1 MARTTVALLLATSR
15 AFQGPSA
22 HTRRG
27 HVRLRQSIDSV
38 DARDASGET
47 PLIKAAE
54 AGDCDA
60 VGDLLRRGAD
70 PNALSYTSWSALH
83 GAAEAG
89 CVECIRLLVDA
100 GARPDA
106 RAKSG
111 LTPAGIAQK
120 YGRDAAEAAL
130 VAAAGVA
137 AVTASQTPLDTY
149 TVAVPETGGT
159 IIITPCPGKRQRDLG
174 LDLDHLKSL
183 GAEAVVTMVQGR
195 ELDMLSVRD
204 IGEKCEERGLIWL
217 HCPIPDFDG
226 PGAAFERAWADGAG
240 ERARA
245 ILRRGGTVV
254 SHCRGGI
261 GRAGTVASRLLIEL
275 GAASPDEALRRV
287 RTARPGAVETWEQE
301 QHVLSCRAVD

>member
-1 MARTTVALLLATSR
+1 MQRCSLR
-15 AFQGPSA
+15 A
-22 HTRRG
+22 
-27 HVRLRQSIDSV
+27 SV
-38 DARDASGET
+38 DERDASGET

-60 VGDLLRRGAD
+60 VSSLLQQGAD
-70 PNALSYTSWSALH
+70 ATAESYTQWTALH
-83 GAAEAG
+83 GAAENG
-89 CVECIRLLVDA
+89 CVDCLRLLLGA
-100 GARPDA
+100 GARVDA

-111 LTPAGIAQK
+111 LTPAGIAKK
-120 YGRDAAEAAL
+120 YGRDAAFEL
-130 VAAAGVA
+130 L
-137 AVTASQTPLDTY
+137 SQTPLDTY
-149 TVAVPETGGT
+149 PVTVPETGGT

-174 LDLDHLKSL
+174 LDLDQLKGM
-183 GAEAVVTMVQGR
+183 GAEAIVTMVQDR
-195 ELDMLSVRD
+195 ELDLLSVRD

-226 PGAAFERAWADGAG
+226 PGAAFERAWVDAG
-240 ERARA
+240 PRARE

-275 GAASPDEALRRV
+275 GAATPDEALRRV
-287 RTARPGAVETWEQE
+287 RQARPGAVETWEQE

>member
-1 MARTTVALLLATSR
+1 MAPAAARRTLFVAILVASPVAAFVPAPKTQRCYLR
-15 AFQGPSA
+15 AK
-22 HTRRG
+22 
-27 HVRLRQSIDSV
+27 V
-38 DARDASGET
+38 DERDESGET

-60 VGDLLRRGAD
+60 VSSLLQQGAD
-70 PNALSYTSWSALH
+70 PTAESYTQWTPLH

-89 CVECIRLLVDA
+89 CVECCRLLLSA
-100 GARPDA
+100 GARVDA

-120 YGRDAAEAAL
+120 YGQDAAFEL
-130 VAAAGVA
+130 L
-137 AVTASQTPLDTY
+137 SQTPLDTY
-149 TVAVPETGGT
+149 PVAVPETGGK
-159 IIITPCPGKRQRDLG
+159 IIITPCPGKRKRDLG
-174 LDLDHLKSL
+174 LDLDQLKGM
-183 GAEAVVTMVQGR
+183 GAEAVVTMVQDR

-204 IGEKCEERGLIWL
+204 IGEKCEERGLTWL

-261 GRAGTVASRLLIEL
+261 GRAGTIACRLLIEL
-275 GAASPDEALRRV
+275 GAATPDEALRRV
-287 RTARPGAVETWEQE
+287 RKARPGAVETWEQE

>member
-1 MARTTVALLLATSR
+1 V
-15 AFQGPSA
+15 
-22 HTRRG
+22 
-27 HVRLRQSIDSV
+27 LRQSIDSV
-38 DARDASGET
+38 DARDESGET

-60 VGDLLRRGAD
+60 VASLLQQGAD
-70 PNALSYTSWSALH
+70 ATAESYTQWTALH

-89 CVECIRLLVDA
+89 CVECIKLLLGA
-100 GARPDA
+100 GARSDA

-111 LTPAGIAQK
+111 LTPAEIAKK
-120 YGRDAAEAAL
+120 YGRDAAFEL
-130 VAAAGVA
+130 L
-137 AVTASQTPLDTY
+137 SQTPLDTY
-149 TVAVPETGGT
+149 PVALPETGGT

-174 LDLDHLKSL
+174 LDLDQLKGM
-183 GAEAVVTMVQGR
+183 GAEAIVTMVQDR

-204 IGEKCEERGLIWL
+204 IGEKCEERGLTWL

-261 GRAGTVASRLLIEL
+261 GRAGTIACRLLIEL
-275 GAASPDEALRRV
+275 GAATPDEALRRV
-287 RTARPGAVETWEQE
+287 RKARPGAVETWEQE
-301 QHVLSCRAVD
+301 QHVLSCREVD

>member
-1 MARTTVALLLATSR
+1 MACMASR
-15 AFQGPSA
+15 AAAIAFLV
-22 HTRRG
+22 HTDAFLAPRTPTQRCS
-27 HVRLRQSIDSV
+27 LRASV

-70 PNALSYTSWSALH
+70 PNALSYTSWSPLH

-89 CVECIRLLVDA
+89 CVEYIRLLVDA

-111 LTPAGIAQK
+111 LTPAEIAKK
-120 YGRDAAEAAL
+120 YRQDAAFEL
-130 VAAAGVA
+130 L
-137 AVTASQTPLDTY
+137 SQPPLDTY
-149 TVAVPETGGT
+149 PVALPETGGT

-174 LDLDHLKSL
+174 LDLDRLKSM
-183 GAEAVVTMVQGR
+183 GAEAIVTMVQGR
-195 ELDMLSVRD
+195 ELDMLDVRD

-226 PGAAFERAWADGAG
+226 PGAAFERAWVDAG
-240 ERARA
+240 PRARD

-275 GAASPDEALRRV
+275 GAATPDEALRRV
-287 RTARPGAVETWEQE
+287 RKARPGAVETWEQE

>member
-1 MARTTVALLLATSR
+1 MALAAALRALFVVHTTAFFAPRTPTQRCSLR
-15 AFQGPSA
+15 A
-22 HTRRG
+22 
-27 HVRLRQSIDSV
+27 SV
-38 DARDASGET
+38 DERDASGET

-83 GAAEAG
+83 GAAENG
-89 CVECIRLLVDA
+89 CVDCCRLLLGA

-130 VAAAGVA
+130 VAAAGD
-137 AVTASQTPLDTY
+137 AVVTTSQTPLDTY
-149 TVAVPETGGT
+149 PVAVPETGGT

-174 LDLDHLKSL
+174 LDLDRLKSM
-183 GAEAVVTMVQGR
+183 GAEAVITMVQGR
-195 ELDMLSVRD
+195 ELDLLSVCDMGTR
-204 IGEKCEERGLIWL
+204 CEERGLIWL

-226 PGAAFERAWADGAG
+226 PGAAFERAWADAG
-240 ERARA
+240 PRARD

-275 GAASPDEALRRV
+275 GAATPEEALRRV

>member
-1 MARTTVALLLATSR
+1 MARTTIALLLATST
-15 AFQGPSA
+15 AFQRPSA
-22 HTRRG
+22 HTRRCP
-27 HVRLRQSIDSV
+27 VRLRGSIDSQSIDGV
-38 DARDASGET
+38 DARDESGET

-60 VGDLLRRGAD
+60 VASLLQQGAD
-70 PNALSYTSWSALH
+70 ETAESYTQWTALH
-83 GAAEAG
+83 GAAEHG
-89 CVECIRLLVDA
+89 CVECVRLLLSA
-100 GARPDA
+100 GARSDA

-120 YGRDAAEAAL
+120 YGRDAAFEL
-130 VAAAGVA
+130 L
-137 AVTASQTPLDTY
+137 SQTPLDTY
-149 TVAVPETGGT
+149 PVAVPETGGT

-174 LDLDHLKSL
+174 LDLDQLKSM
-183 GAEAVVTMVQGR
+183 GAEAIVTMVQDH
-195 ELDMLSVRD
+195 ELDLLSVRD
-204 IGEKCEERGLIWL
+204 IGEKCEERGLTWL

-275 GAASPDEALRRV
+275 GAASPEEALRRV
-287 RTARPGAVETWEQE
+287 RQARPTRRRGDVGAGAARTFVPGSRLIT
-301 QHVLSCRAVD
+301 C

>member
-1 MARTTVALLLATSR
+1 MRITTVALILVTSTALLAPRT
-15 AFQGPSA
+15 
-22 HTRRG
+22 HTRCS
-27 HVRLRQSIDSV
+27 LRASV
-38 DARDASGET
+38 DERDDSGET

-60 VGDLLRRGAD
+60 VASLLQRGAD
-70 PNALSYTSWSALH
+70 ATTESYTQWTALH
-83 GAAEAG
+83 GAAENG
-89 CVECIRLLVDA
+89 CVDCVRLLLGA
-100 GARPDA
+100 GARVDA

-120 YGRDAAEAAL
+120 YGRDAAFAL
-130 VAAAGVA
+130 L
-137 AVTASQTPLDTY
+137 SQTPLDTY
-149 TVAVPETGGT
+149 PVAVPETGGT

-174 LDLDHLKSL
+174 LDLDQLKSM
-183 GAEAVVTMVQGR
+183 GAEAIVTMVQDR
-195 ELDMLSVRD
+195 ELDLLSVRD

-240 ERARA
+240 ERARD

-275 GAASPDEALRRV
+275 GAATPDEALRRV
-287 RTARPGAVETWEQE
+287 RQARPGAVETWEQE
-301 QHVLSCRAVD
+301 QHVLSCREVD

>member
-1 MARTTVALLLATSR
+1 MAPAAAIRASFVACLVHTTAFLAPRTPTQRCSLR
-15 AFQGPSA
+15 A
-22 HTRRG
+22 
-27 HVRLRQSIDSV
+27 SV

-54 AGDCDA
+54 AGDCSE
-60 VGDLLRRGAD
+60 VRDLLKRGAD
-70 PNALSYTSWSALH
+70 ATAESYTQWTALH
-83 GAAEAG
+83 GAAESG
-89 CVECIRLLVDA
+89 CLDCCRLLLGA
-100 GARPDA
+100 GARSDA

-120 YGRDAAEAAL
+120 YGRDAAFAL
-130 VAAAGVA
+130 L
-137 AVTASQTPLDTY
+137 SQTPLDTY
-149 TVAVPETGGT
+149 PVAVPETGGT
-159 IIITPCPGKRQRDLG
+159 IIITPCPGKRKRDLG
-174 LDLDHLKSL
+174 LDLDQLKGM
-183 GAEAVVTMVQGR
+183 GAEAIVTMVQGR
-195 ELDMLSVRD
+195 ELDLLSVRD

-226 PGAAFERAWADGAG
+226 PGAAFERAWADAG
-240 ERARA
+240 PRARE

-275 GAASPDEALRRV
+275 GAATPDEALRRV
-287 RTARPGAVETWEQE
+287 RKARPGAVETWEQE

>member
-1 MARTTVALLLATSR
+1 MAPAAALGASFVACLVHTAAFLVPRPPTQRCSLR
-15 AFQGPSA
+15 A
-22 HTRRG
+22 
-27 HVRLRQSIDSV
+27 SV
-38 DARDASGET
+38 DARDESGET
-47 PLIKAAE
+47 PLIRAAE
-54 AGDCDA
+54 AGDCSA
-60 VGDLLRRGAD
+60 VSDLLERGAD
-70 PNALSYTSWSALH
+70 PTAESYTQWTALH

-89 CVECIRLLVDA
+89 CVDCCRLLLGA

-120 YGRDAAEAAL
+120 YGRDAAFAL
-130 VAAAGVA
+130 LA
-137 AVTASQTPLDTY
+137 QTPLDTY
-149 TVAVPETGGT
+149 PVSVPETGGK
-159 IIITPCPGKRQRDLG
+159 IIITPCPGKRKRDLG
-174 LDLDHLKSL
+174 LDLDQLKSM
-183 GAEAVVTMVQGR
+183 GAEAIVTMVQDR

-204 IGEKCEERGLIWL
+204 MAEKCEERGLIWL

-275 GAASPDEALRRV
+275 GAATPDEALRRV
-287 RTARPGAVETWEQE
+287 RKARPGAVETWEQE

>member
-1 MARTTVALLLATSR
+1 MACMASR
-15 AFQGPSA
+15 AAAIAFLV
-22 HTRRG
+22 HTDAFLAPRTPTQRCS
-27 HVRLRQSIDSV
+27 LPASV
-38 DARDASGET
+38 DARDDSGET

-54 AGDCDA
+54 AGDSDA

-70 PNALSYTSWSALH
+70 PNALSYTSWSPLH

-89 CVECIRLLVDA
+89 CVDCCRLLLGA

-111 LTPAGIAQK
+111 LTPAGIAKK
-120 YGRDAAEAAL
+120 YGRDAAFAL
-130 VAAAGVA
+130 L
-137 AVTASQTPLDTY
+137 SQTPLDTY
-149 TVAVPETGGT
+149 PVAVPETGGT
-159 IIITPCPGKRQRDLG
+159 IIITPCPGKRKRDLG

-183 GAEAVVTMVQGR
+183 GAEAIVTMVQGR
-195 ELDMLSVRD
+195 ELDLLDVRD
-204 IGEKCEERGLIWL
+204 IGEKCEERGLTWL

-287 RTARPGAVETWEQE
+287 RQARPGAVETWEQE

>member
-1 MARTTVALLLATSR
+1 MAPAAAIRASFVACLVHTTAFLVPRTPTQRCSLR
-15 AFQGPSA
+15 A
-22 HTRRG
+22 
-27 HVRLRQSIDSV
+27 SV
-38 DARDASGET
+38 DARDAGGET

-54 AGDCDA
+54 AGDCTA
-60 VGDLLRRGAD
+60 VRDLLEQGAD
-70 PNALSYTSWSALH
+70 ATAESYTQWTALH

-89 CVECIRLLVDA
+89 CVDCCRLLLGA

-111 LTPAGIAQK
+111 LTPAGIAKK
-120 YGRDAAEAAL
+120 YGRDAAFEL
-130 VAAAGVA
+130 L
-137 AVTASQTPLDTY
+137 SQTPLDTY
-149 TVAVPETGGT
+149 PVAVPETGGT

-174 LDLDHLKSL
+174 LDLDHLKGM
-183 GAEAVVTMVQGR
+183 GAEAIVTMVQDR
-195 ELDMLSVRD
+195 ELDLLDVRD

-226 PGAAFERAWADGAG
+226 PGAAFERAWADGVG

-287 RTARPGAVETWEQE
+287 RKARPGAVETWEQE
-301 QHVLSCRAVD
+301 QHVLGCRTVD

>member
-1 MARTTVALLLATSR
+1 MAPAAALRALSIGILVASPV
-15 AFQGPSA
+15 AFIPAPKTQRCPA
-22 HTRRG
+22 
-27 HVRLRQSIDSV
+27 LRQSV

-70 PNALSYTSWSALH
+70 PNALSYTSWSPLH
-83 GAAEAG
+83 GAAENG
-89 CVECIRLLVDA
+89 CVDCIRLLVDA

-111 LTPAGIAQK
+111 MTPAEIAKK
-120 YGRDAAEAAL
+120 YGQDAAFAL
-130 VAAAGVA
+130 LA
-137 AVTASQTPLDTY
+137 QTPLDTY
-149 TVAVPETGGT
+149 PVALPETGGT
-159 IIITPCPGKRQRDLG
+159 IIITPCPGKRKRDLG
-174 LDLDHLKSL
+174 LDLDQLKSM
-183 GAEAVVTMVQGR
+183 GAEAIVTMVQDR

-204 IGEKCEERGLIWL
+204 IGEKCEERGLTWL

-226 PGAAFERAWADGAG
+226 PGAAFERAWVDAG
-240 ERARA
+240 PRARE

-275 GAASPDEALRRV
+275 GAASPEEALRRV
-287 RTARPGAVETWEQE
+287 RKARPGAVETWEQE
-301 QHVLSCRAVD
+301 QHVLSCREVD

>member
-1 MARTTVALLLATSR
+1 MGPTAALRALLIGILVASSTAFLAPRT
-15 AFQGPSA
+15 
-22 HTRRG
+22 HTRCL
-27 HVRLRQSIDSV
+27 LRASV
-38 DARDASGET
+38 DARDDSGET

-54 AGDCDA
+54 AGDCSA
-60 VGDLLRRGAD
+60 VRDLLERGAD
-70 PNALSYTSWSALH
+70 ATAESYTQWTALH
-83 GAAEAG
+83 GAAENG
-89 CVECIRLLVDA
+89 CVDCIRLLVDA

-111 LTPAGIAQK
+111 LTPAEIAKK
-120 YGRDAAEAAL
+120 YGQDAAFAL
-130 VAAAGVA
+130 LA
-137 AVTASQTPLDTY
+137 QTPLDTY
-149 TVAVPETGGT
+149 PVAVPETGGT

-174 LDLDHLKSL
+174 LDLSQLKGM
-183 GAEAVVTMVQGR
+183 GAEAIVTMVQDR

-204 IGEKCEERGLIWL
+204 MAARCEERGLIWL

>member
-1 MARTTVALLLATSR
+1 MACRAAALAYLVHTAAFLVPRTPTQRCLLR
-15 AFQGPSA
+15 A
-22 HTRRG
+22 
-27 HVRLRQSIDSV
+27 SV
-38 DARDASGET
+38 DARDDSGET

-54 AGDCDA
+54 VGDCTA
-60 VGDLLRRGAD
+60 VRDLLEQGAD
-70 PNALSYTSWSALH
+70 ATAESYTQWTALH

-89 CVECIRLLVDA
+89 CVDCVRLLLGA
-100 GARPDA
+100 GARSDA

-111 LTPAGIAQK
+111 MTPAGIAKK
-120 YGRDAAEAAL
+120 YGRDAAFEL
-130 VAAAGVA
+130 L
-137 AVTASQTPLDTY
+137 SQTPLDTY
-149 TVAVPETGGT
+149 PVAVPETGGT

-174 LDLDHLKSL
+174 LDLDQLKGL
-183 GAEAVVTMVQGR
+183 GAEAIVTMVQDR

-204 IGEKCEERGLIWL
+204 MAEKCEERGLTWL

-240 ERARA
+240 ERARD

-261 GRAGTVASRLLIEL
+261 GRAGTVACRLLIEL
-275 GAASPDEALRRV
+275 GAATPDDALRRV

-301 QHVLSCRAVD
+301 QDVLSCRAVD

>member
-1 MARTTVALLLATSR
+1 MGPTAALRASFVACLVHTTALLAPRT
-15 AFQGPSA
+15 
-22 HTRRG
+22 HTRC
-27 HVRLRQSIDSV
+27 LRRASV
-38 DARDASGET
+38 DARDDSGET

-54 AGDCDA
+54 AGDCTA
-60 VGDLLRRGAD
+60 VRDLLERGAD
-70 PNALSYTSWSALH
+70 AKAESYTQWTALH

-89 CVECIRLLVDA
+89 CVDCCRLLLSA
-100 GARPDA
+100 GARVDA

-111 LTPAGIAQK
+111 LTPAEIAKK
-120 YGRDAAEAAL
+120 YGRDAALEL
-130 VAAAGVA
+130 L
-137 AVTASQTPLDTY
+137 SQTPLDTY
-149 TVAVPETGGT
+149 PVAVPETGGT

-174 LDLDHLKSL
+174 LDLDQLKSL
-183 GAEAVVTMVQGR
+183 GAEAIVTMVQDR
-195 ELDMLSVRD
+195 ELDMLDVRD
-204 IGEKCEERGLIWL
+204 IGGKCEERGLTWL

-275 GAASPDEALRRV
+275 GAATPDDALRRV

>member
-1 MARTTVALLLATSR
+1 MAPAAALRALLIGILVASPVAFIPSPKTQRCSLR
-15 AFQGPSA
+15 A
-22 HTRRG
+22 
-27 HVRLRQSIDSV
+27 SV
-38 DARDASGET
+38 DARDESGET

-54 AGDCDA
+54 AGDCSA
-60 VGDLLRRGAD
+60 VRDLLKRGAD
-70 PNALSYTSWSALH
+70 ATAESYTQWTALR

-89 CVECIRLLVDA
+89 CVECLRLLVDA

-120 YGRDAAEAAL
+120 YGQDAAFAL
-130 VAAAGVA
+130 L
-137 AVTASQTPLDTY
+137 SQTPLDTY
-149 TVAVPETGGT
+149 PVALPETGGT
-159 IIITPCPGKRQRDLG
+159 IIITPCPGKRQRNLG
-174 LDLDHLKSL
+174 LDLDQLKGM
-183 GAEAVVTMVQGR
+183 GAEAVITMVQDR
-195 ELDMLSVRD
+195 ELDLLSVRD
-204 IGEKCEERGLIWL
+204 IGETCEERGLAWL

-226 PGAAFERAWADGAG
+226 PGAAFERAWSDAG
-240 ERARA
+240 PRARD

-275 GAASPDEALRRV
+275 GAATPDDALRRV